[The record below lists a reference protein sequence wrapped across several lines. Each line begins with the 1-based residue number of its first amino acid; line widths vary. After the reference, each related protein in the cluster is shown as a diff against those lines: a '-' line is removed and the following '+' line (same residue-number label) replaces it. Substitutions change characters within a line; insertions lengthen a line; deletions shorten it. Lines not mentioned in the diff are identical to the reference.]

1 MVNTVK
7 HFLIIL
13 KKPATDA
20 LKTSSK
26 RVIQKIAQTTGDL
39 IGNKITGVSKNH
51 NKIIQRQLQMMVI
64 KKNLKKDLH
73 LQNKGKNLLII

>member
-1 MVNTVK
+1 M
-7 HFLIIL
+7 L

-26 RVIQKIAQTTGDL
+26 RVIQKIAETTGDL

-64 KKNLKKDLH
+64 NKNLKKDLH
-73 LQNKGKNLLII
+73 LQNKDKNLLII